1 MYVSDPDS
9 DILTPPLF
17 FILQNIRTR
26 STSQWCGN
34 TPTFWSFGNNGCTK
48 YPGRIG
54 LTDWKTKSK
63 FTIKPVYK
71 KNDPKPWYKIIAKN
85 NCAAKYVTAEPGVGD
100 LPLSFDQDT
109 STDGL
114 FRIDAFD
121 KTSNAADCVS
131 DIYIISGQGEGF
143 FLDSYCDEFEVTE
156 DGPSD
161 NSKWMVIGV

>member
-1 MYVSDPDS
+1 
-9 DILTPPLF
+9 
-17 FILQNIRTR
+17 
-26 STSQWCGN
+26 
-34 TPTFWSFGNNGCTK
+34 
-48 YPGRIG
+48 

-71 KNDPKPWYKIIAKN
+71 KGDPKPWYKIIAKN
-85 NCAAKYVTAEPGVGD
+85 KCAAKYVTAEPGVGD

-131 DIYIISGQGEGF
+131 DIYIISGQGEGMT
-143 FLDSYCDEFEVTE
+143 LNSYCDEFDVTK
-156 DGPSD
+156 DDPSD